1 MAKLNEK
8 KVKWILQ
15 EVESGTAVS
24 RVAAI
29 QKVSRQWVYDLLRR
43 HRETGEL
50 PVPRRAGRKA
60 ASRSASEVSLVLRY
74 RETYGLGACGLELAM
89 ARDGVRVPHNRIHG
103 ILRDHGLA
111 SPDPRKQRRRRYVR
125 YERPHAM
132 DLWHTDWYEHAP
144 GEWWVVYEDDAS
156 RLVTGTAV
164 NATPTTEVSIAA
176 FDDAVAAWG
185 APHQLLSDHGITYWT
200 SLYEGQPRAPSRF
213 TVHLASMGVE
223 HILSG
228 VGRPQGNGKVERV
241 FLTLERLHDRFGSL
255 SEAVAWYNERWPH
268 MSLDGQAPLH
278 AFYSRLP
285 PERIIGFANSWLR
298 PEASLNGN

>member
-132 DLWHTDWYEHAP
+132 DLWHTDWYEHVP
-144 GEWWVVYEDDAS
+144 GAWWVVFEDDAS
-156 RLVTGTAV
+156 RLVTGAAV
-164 NATPTTEVSIAA
+164 HPVPTTDATIDAFRAA
-176 FDDAVAAWG
+176 TEAW
-185 APHQLLSDHGITYWT
+185 
-200 SLYEGQPRAPSRF
+200 
-213 TVHLASMGVE
+213 
-223 HILSG
+223 
-228 VGRPQGNGKVERV
+228 
-241 FLTLERLHDRFGSL
+241 
-255 SEAVAWYNERWPH
+255 
-268 MSLDGQAPLH
+268 
-278 AFYSRLP
+278 
-285 PERIIGFANSWLR
+285 
-298 PEASLNGN
+298 